1 MHKKTALLFGTP
13 SFLLLFTLFPAR
25 GAAPALRP
33 AGSAARRSAAFLSG
47 FRADRR
53 PGFRR
58 VFPLPRRRL
67 FLCAARAERRRAAFA
82 AIALAAHEIADDV
95 PDSDREC
102 RHDDD
107 EEHPRDDI
115 AACHS
120 SSLLISGKAREKGG
134 TGPSCPGD
142 MLRRICENFGI
153 TCPQPA
159 RSSTR

>member
-25 GAAPALRP
+25 GAAPTLRP

-67 FLCAARAERRRAAFA
+67 FLGAARAERRRAAFA

-102 RHDDD
+102 RHDDNK
-107 EEHPRDDI
+107 EHPRDDI
-115 AACHS
+115 AACHR
-120 SSLLISGKAREKGG
+120 SSLSIGGRPGRKGG
-134 TGPSCPGD
+134 KPGSRPGD
-142 MLRRICENFGI
+142 ALRRICENFGI

-159 RSSTR
+159 RSGTR